1 MRYQIDITNTAHH
14 QLRQL
19 SPVNLQRVHEAIEQL
34 SQNPGPNG
42 VKKLKGEVDF
52 YRIRVG
58 NYRILYEIDDA
69 ARLICIERV
78 MSRENAY

>member
-1 MRYQIDITNTAHH
+1 MYQLEITNTAHH

-19 SPVNLQRVHEAIEQL
+19 SPINLQRVHAAIEQL
-34 SQNPGPNG
+34 SQNPRPKG

-58 NYRILYEIDDA
+58 NYRILYEINDA
-69 ARLICIERV
+69 AKIIIIERV

>member
-1 MRYQIDITNTAHH
+1 MYQLEITNTAHH

-19 SPVNLQRVHEAIEQL
+19 SPINLQRVHEAIGQL
-34 SQNPGPNG
+34 SRNPRPTG
-42 VKKLKGEVDF
+42 VKKLKGEIDF

-58 NYRILYEIDDA
+58 NYRILFEINDA
-69 ARLICIERV
+69 AQLVVISRV

>member
-1 MRYQIDITNTAHH
+1 MYQIEITNTAHH

-19 SPVNLQRVHEAIEQL
+19 SPVNLQRVHVAIEQL
-34 SQNPGPNG
+34 SLNPRPNG

-69 ARLICIERV
+69 AMLICVQRV

>member
-1 MRYQIDITNTAHH
+1 MYQIEITNTAHH

-19 SPVNLQRVHEAIEQL
+19 SPVNLQRVHEAIKQL
-34 SQNPGPNG
+34 SQNPRPNG

-69 ARLICIERV
+69 ARLICVQRV

>member
-1 MRYQIDITNTAHH
+1 MYQIEITNTAHH

-19 SPVNLQRVHEAIEQL
+19 SPLNLQRVHEAIEQL
-34 SQNPGPNG
+34 SRNPRPNG

-58 NYRILYEIDDA
+58 NYRILYEIDEA
-69 ARLICIERV
+69 AKLISIERV
-78 MSRENAY
+78 MPRQNAY

>member
-1 MRYQIDITNTAHH
+1 MYQVEITNTAHH

-34 SQNPGPNG
+34 SRNPRPNG
-42 VKKLKGEVDF
+42 VKKLKGDVDF

-58 NYRILYEIDDA
+58 NYRILYEINDA
-69 ARLICIERV
+69 AKLIIIERV